1 MRFSFRSG
9 FTIVGCVIGL
19 VMVTS
24 AGEIPSWSR
33 DLNGNRIDDNIEAVQ
48 SQGLPAAFENHDV
61 NARQKFDV
69 TSGPLG
75 AFVYGVYVKY
85 DGQPTAA
92 AEQALLTRAIGP
104 AHRFL
109 YIPYIRAHATY
120 AQIQSILSLPGV
132 MRVECAPVFYAQN
145 DNVTKAMRAA
155 PSNYE
160 LFPDATTA
168 AGITGKGVVIGILDT
183 GVNDAPDAVSGFP
196 GHESLIGKFVGGGNF
211 SNPDPSLNTPVDQS
225 ENPVDRS
232 PDLSH
237 GSHVAG
243 TAMGTGGPTGVVTNG
258 TYGFYRGVA
267 PDAKL
272 ADCKVL
278 SDAGAGGG
286 APDGMEWCIYH
297 RSDDWGG
304 GYRGVQV
311 INMSLGDLL
320 SDSDGTDASSEA
332 ANAAVRAGIVVCAS
346 TGNDGNTNY
355 ISSPSAGDR
364 VISVGATV
372 DANTVDRSDD
382 VVASFSNEGPRR
394 ADADSDHLDEMK
406 PSICPPGGG
415 VTSVEGVLSANGHT
429 YVTVNGTSMSS
440 PVASGICALILQADP
455 GLKPDDVKRIIQDT
469 AEHRTTAGKQP
480 PSAADP
486 FHLDPN
492 YHPSWGWGNPDGYA
506 AVMEALYPRRTQVV
520 LESGTPVVGGVDV
533 HWSTQREMGLAEFN
547 VMRADPLYGQPGPFA
562 KINATPIP
570 GTGHA
575 EIHATSNRTAYTY
588 QDRDPALTAG
598 QTYWYRI
605 QWTDDVGRTHDEP
618 AFPIQYEPPTL
629 LATVQWSITHD
640 YLDNDVLVILGSGT
654 DASDPTRTAHYFFA
668 GQGTGAAD
676 SMHVVPGD
684 PSAGGTKQ
692 WFFSRQ
698 ITDRDF
704 GAAQVL
710 PPSADNPWFLYV
722 KEGGFVDANG
732 RVMDFRITVHTPS
745 GDVLYTP
752 PAQPPL
758 QTVENV
764 AHVIWIPLNP
774 ATSVN
779 HAPVLDPIGTKITQE
794 GRTLTFQVHA
804 TDADGN
810 ALTYS
815 ASSLPAGASFNAGTR
830 TFTWNIGYATV
841 SQTTTMNATFR
852 VQDTVG
858 ASDQETIAIEVH
870 DVDPNTNYAPYWN
883 ALSDVSITAG
893 YPVSFKVSA
902 VDPEADPLTYTA
914 DVLPQGAT
922 FDPSTRTFS
931 WTPNTHM
938 SGDFTALF
946 SVQDATHPKTQE
958 DVQITVRPSTTEF
971 TDCENEL
978 AQVSGS
984 SSTGS
989 SDLGNADMDTVAF
1002 VLNAPVVRL
1011 MASLSWMT
1019 GTAVDL
1025 DYVMRDSEGNAVGS
1039 SASSSN
1045 PEVLTT
1051 GPLSPGTYYFVVEGF
1066 LVAAETPWTIDITE
1080 CRTTGVEPPTLP
1092 IAHLAQSVPNPMR
1105 VGMTT
1110 HIRFG
1115 LAARAHTRLDVFD
1128 LRGARVNT
1136 LYEGTMEAGEKDVSW
1151 NGRDGDGRPVAAG
1164 VYFYRLE
1171 AQGQFVATRRMI
1183 VLR

>member
-19 VMVTS
+19 ALVTS

-48 SQGLPAAFENHDV
+48 AQGLPAAFENLDV
-61 NARQKFDV
+61 NARKKFDIV
-69 TSGPLG
+69 TGPLG
-75 AFVYGVYVKY
+75 TFVYGVYVKY
-85 DGQPTAA
+85 DGQPTPA

-120 AQIQSILSLPGV
+120 AQIQSILGLPGV
-132 MRVECAPVFYAQN
+132 VRVECAPIFYAQN
-145 DNVTKAMRAA
+145 DNVTKTMRAA
-155 PSNYE
+155 PSDYE
-160 LFPDATTA
+160 LFPDAMA

-183 GVNDAPDAVSGFP
+183 GVNDAPDGVTGFP

-211 SNPDPSLNTPVDQS
+211 SNPDPLLNTPVDQS

-258 TYGFYRGVA
+258 VYGFYRGVA

-272 ADCKVL
+272 VDCKVL

-286 APDGMEWCIYH
+286 APDGLEWCIYH

-355 ISSPSAGDR
+355 ITDPSAGDR

-372 DANTVDRSDD
+372 DANTVDRGDD
-382 VVASFSNEGPRR
+382 VVAFFSNEGPRR

-415 VTSVEGVLSANGHT
+415 VTSVEGVLTANGHT

-440 PVASGICALILQADP
+440 PVASGICALIVQADP
-455 GLKPDDVKRIIQDT
+455 GLNPDDVKRIIEDT
-469 AEHRTTAGKQP
+469 AEHRTAGGKQL
-480 PSAADP
+480 PSASDP

-492 YHPSWGWGNPDGYA
+492 YHPSWGWGNPDAYA
-506 AVMEALYPRRTQVV
+506 AVMEGLYPRRTQVV
-520 LESGTPVVGGVDV
+520 EESGTPVVGGIDV
-533 HWSTQREMGLAEFN
+533 GWTTQREMGLAGFN

-562 KINATPIP
+562 KLNPDPIP

-575 EIHATSNRTAYTY
+575 EIHATSNRTPYTY

-598 QTYWYRI
+598 QTYWYRV
-605 QWTDDVGRTHDEP
+605 QWMDDVGRTHDEP
-618 AFPIQYEPPTL
+618 AFPIRYEPPAL
-629 LATVQWSITHD
+629 LATVQWSVIHD
-640 YLDNDVLVILGSGT
+640 YLDNDALVILGSGT
-654 DASDPTRTAHYFFA
+654 DASDPTRTAHYFFP

-676 SMHVVPGD
+676 SMHVVPGN
-684 PSAGGTKQ
+684 PSVGGTKQ

-704 GAAQVL
+704 GASQVL

-732 RVMDFRITVHTPS
+732 RVADFRITVHGPG

-752 PAQPPL
+752 PVQLPL

-774 ATSVN
+774 ATSIN
-779 HAPVLDPIGTKITQE
+779 HAPVLDPIGHKITQE

-815 ASSLPAGASFNAGTR
+815 APSLPAGASFNASNR
-830 TFTWNIGYATV
+830 TFTWNIGYTTV
-841 SQTTTMNATFR
+841 SQTTTVNATFR
-852 VQDTVG
+852 VQDAIGTN
-858 ASDQETIAIEVH
+858 DQETIAIEVH
-870 DVDPNTNYAPYWN
+870 DVDPSVNYAPYWN
-883 ALSDVSITAG
+883 PLNDVSVMAG
-893 YPVSFKVSA
+893 YPISFKVSA

-914 DVLPQGAT
+914 EVMPQGAT

-931 WTPNTHM
+931 WTPNTRV
-938 SGDFTALF
+938 SGDYTALF
-946 SVQDATHPKTQE
+946 SVADATHPKTQE

-978 AQVSGS
+978 AQVQGS

-989 SDLGNADMDTVAF
+989 SDLGNADVDTVAF
-1002 VLNAPVVRL
+1002 VLNVPVVRL

-1025 DYVMRDSEGNAVGS
+1025 DYVMRDADGNAVGS

-1051 GPLSPGTYYFVVEGF
+1051 GPLDPGTYYFVVEGF
-1066 LVAAETPWTIDITE
+1066 LVALETPWTIDITE
-1080 CRTTGVEPPTLP
+1080 CRTTGVEPPTEP
-1092 IAHLAQSVPNPMR
+1092 IAHLAQSVPNPVR
-1105 VGMTT
+1105 SGMTT

-1115 LAARAHTRLDVFD
+1115 LAARANTRLEVFD

-1136 LYEGTMEAGEKDVSW
+1136 LYQGTMEAGEKDVAW
-1151 NGRDGDGRPVAAG
+1151 NGRDQEGRPVAAG

-1171 AQGQFVATRRMI
+1171 AQGQFVATRRLI